1 MDTIKIN
8 KNKTKMIAH
17 RGLSGL
23 EKENTIL
30 SFVAAGNRT
39 YYGMECDVYVTLDKK
54 VVIIHDD
61 NTHRVSG
68 TTLKVK
74 ESTYNEIKQI
84 KYYDINDS
92 IIKDYYY
99 APLLKDYL
107 DICEKYDKYAIIE
120 IKGIIS
126 DDEVDIILNEINNKN
141 YLDKTILIS
150 FHYENLLK
158 VKEKYPSVRLQLL
171 TNRVDEEVLNL
182 CFTHDLGVDA
192 RHDLITQDLINSFHK
207 HNLEVNTFTVNTLE
221 EGNKLCE
228 MGIDFITTNI
238 LE

>member
-30 SFVAAGNRT
+30 SFVAAGNRS
-39 YYGMECDVYVTLDKK
+39 YYGMECDVYVTLDKE
-54 VVIIHDD
+54 VVIIHDN

-68 TTLKVK
+68 TSLNVK
-74 ESTYNEIKQI
+74 ESTYDEIKKV
-84 KYYDINDS
+84 KYLDINDEAVR
-92 IIKDYYY
+92 DYYY

-107 DICEKYDKYAIIE
+107 DVCKKYEKYAIVE
-120 IKGIIS
+120 IKGIIP
-126 DDEVDIILNEINNKN
+126 DEEIDIILDCINRKE
-141 YLDKTILIS
+141 YLDNTVIIS
-150 FHYENLLK
+150 FHYQNLLK
-158 VKEKYPSVRLQLL
+158 VKEKYPSVKLQLL

-182 CFTHDLGVDA
+182 CFTHSLGIDA
-192 RHDLITQDLINSFHK
+192 RHDLITQDLIDSFHK
-207 HNLEVNTFTVNTLE
+207 RNLEVNSFTVNTLE
-221 EGNKLCE
+221 EGNKFCE
-228 MGIDFITTNI
+228 MGIDYITTNI